1 MSDGISVTETQ
12 PRALTLSTKPWGYW
26 RAPWNHWKKI
36 ARAIGVVQTR
46 ILMVCI
52 YFVFV
57 LPLGLIMRSSADP
70 LHLKRPR
77 GSNWSSHP
85 DEEPSVDL
93 ARRQF

>member
-1 MSDGISVTETQ
+1 MTDGISVTETQ
-12 PRALTLSTKPWGYW
+12 PQGLALSTKPLGYW

-46 ILMVCI
+46 ILMVCL

-57 LPLGLIMRSSADP
+57 LPVGLIMRSSSDP

-77 GSNWSSHP
+77 GSNWSPHR
-85 DEEPSVDL
+85 DDEPSIES